1 MNMKATLRTLC
12 LVCVAL
18 AGCVATAPQWE
29 SRFGDSARQAR
40 AGQVIDPAAPT
51 RNLVGPV
58 IDSKATAGAQT
69 GYATSYGYA
78 IKEVK
83 PPAITLIQQG
93 Q

>member
-1 MNMKATLRTLC
+1 MNPKPVALC
-12 LVCVAL
+12 LSCVVL
-18 AGCVATAPQWE
+18 AGCVATAPEWD
-29 SRFGDSARQAR
+29 SRFGDATRQAR
-40 AGQVIDPAAPT
+40 ALQVIDTAAPT
-51 RNLVGPV
+51 RNVTGPV

-83 PPAITLIQQG
+83 PPAITLIPSG

>member
-1 MNMKATLRTLC
+1 MKATMRTLC
-12 LVCVAL
+12 LACVAL

-29 SRFGDSARQAR
+29 SRFGDAARQAR
-40 AGQVIDPAAPT
+40 AGQVIDPAAPS

-78 IKEVK
+78 VKEVK
-83 PPAITLIQQG
+83 PPAITLVQQG